1 MSSQSTIRTTTSQLK
16 PLKTK
21 NLKKYSFGEYPG
33 LGLGQA
39 QKRGGL
45 NR

>member
-21 NLKKYSFGEYPG
+21 NLDI
-33 LGLGQA
+33 
-39 QKRGGL
+39 
-45 NR
+45 